1 MTRFVF
7 IVLFSL
13 FAIAYSQPKP
23 TTQSAAPVPTI
34 LWGTCP
40 QLEPSETDK
49 KSKAKILADCLKDF
63 PIPEKVTEQT
73 IAQHQKSIAEC
84 ALKKENWFESDGSYK
99 FSKAESEIKKKKL
112 DSKMEA
118 ELLAAHSKCKGEAK
132 EMFKTPK
139 VAGGNNVE
147 QVQFF
152 QSCMDFHITKSC
164 NIKIQQPAVSA
175 S

>member
-1 MTRFVF
+1 M
-7 IVLFSL
+7 
-13 FAIAYSQPKP
+13 
-23 TTQSAAPVPTI
+23 
-34 LWGTCP
+34 
-40 QLEPSETDK
+40 
-49 KSKAKILADCLKDF
+49 
-63 PIPEKVTEQT
+63 
-73 IAQHQKSIAEC
+73 
-84 ALKKENWFESDGSYK
+84 KKENWFESDGSYK

-152 QSCMDFHITKSC
+152 QSC
-164 NIKIQQPAVSA
+164 VSDCYSYA
-175 S
+175 QIHNYNHLYDLL